1 MGEGPE
7 TGYVRKARER
17 RTLRSPRRSVS
28 AFTAALAAAKTDA
41 DVMAALWAAIDG
53 ATGDPPSPAAVAE
66 WWRECPEAA
75 RIEADTRLRALYGPE
90 AGDGWSPD
98 SMETPSPRFMV
109 SPDGV
114 LPTLPRV
121 LTETYGGDKHSYVT
135 RAAYPVRV
143 MARHWLAV
151 RKANPDGCPAFPLAP
166 IVRAW
171 RDHRPRD
178 PSRRHL
184 HATKERHPP
193 KGVDPLTMTRQ
204 PGVLSLVSHAP
215 LEAVEVDGQAFVTR
229 TLGGVATKTRRYRL
243 ADSQG
248 DLFPGPRTLAGDAT
262 AGVIFEAVAFMLLTG
277 DERSPLR
284 ADLLRLANLA
294 FALSGP
300 VRLTETEGAL
310 FVAGSDT
317 QPNRNRFNNAL
328 WALRGLGVQ
337 VRPGTWWRMA
347 AADPDRGNV
356 IGPADWWR
364 DAMTGRLKDAPAAW
378 RFTGCLFVPASKWG
392 AVERTISGLESAL
405 SWGSSAGRGKR
416 GRIPDNLRPVRKGGP
431 GPEVFVPWWQL
442 LRLAGE
448 NVGPDTPYRGAAGV
462 RYGRRCGDL
471 EGAGYFTARNGTA
484 DAGGTVEVVER
495 VRGARSRPAGL
506 RIRATA
512 RFCAAYGT
520 NERVSLPASRLLT
533 ARG

>member
-1 MGEGPE
+1 M
-7 TGYVRKARER
+7 
-17 RTLRSPRRSVS
+17 
-28 AFTAALAAAKTDA
+28 
-41 DVMAALWAAIDG
+41 
-53 ATGDPPSPAAVAE
+53 
-66 WWRECPEAA
+66 
-75 RIEADTRLRALYGPE
+75 RALYGPE
-90 AGDGWSPD
+90 AGDGWPPD
-98 SMETPSPRFMV
+98 SMETPSPRFMA
-109 SPDGV
+109 SPDGG

-262 AGVIFEAVAFMLLTG
+262 AGVIFEAVACMLLTG

-328 WALRGLGVQ
+328 WGLRGLGVQ

-378 RFTGCLFVPASKWG
+378 SAATGRNRAPMPSGTCLLA
-392 AVERTISGLESAL
+392 
-405 SWGSSAGRGKR
+405 SSAPRLELLHHLRAPFRLEFWLFTRIGARVRASGGWPGSGRDWLHSSR
-416 GRIPDNLRPVRKGGP
+416 R
-431 GPEVFVPWWQL
+431 F
-442 LRLAGE
+442 
-448 NVGPDTPYRGAAGV
+448 GV
-462 RYGRRCGDL
+462 RRL
-471 EGAGYFTARNGTA
+471 
-484 DAGGTVEVVER
+484 
-495 VRGARSRPAGL
+495 
-506 RIRATA
+506 
-512 RFCAAYGT
+512 CA
-520 NERVSLPASRLLT
+520 
-533 ARG
+533 